1 MEDVADPRDASG
13 CLLSISSRKASTE
26 PKPLCPVC
34 GEGGGVF
41 TDMSVSPRPLARK
54 VPGRLRAARIHSKD
68 LHASP
73 NGLTCRYDSFDGTHQ
88 GTEKK
93 THPSLMLALSKP
105 TAFVAWLA
113 ATPSGFPVT
122 AGSSLLS
129 GNAYRS

>member
-1 MEDVADPRDASG
+1 MSALYLLPQGVYRAKAVMPR
-13 CLLSISSRKASTE
+13 LRR
-26 PKPLCPVC
+26 
-34 GEGGGVF
+34 GGRGF
-41 TDMSVSPRPLARK
+41 YRDMSPSPRPLARK

-93 THPSLMLALSKP
+93 THPSLVLALSKP